1 MNVEIDGHMEIFFGG
16 KEITYVI
23 NAGIDFK
30 RGMKYFMP
38 SFSFVENY
46 GSTDGEN
53 AIDTWD
59 VEGYILKTFLA
70 GVINPW
76 LDHHAIPN
84 TEEFASLIRIKGV
97 SLDDFAGI
105 QELLNRAID
114 LNLFEDYFNDLEN
127 E

>member
-1 MNVEIDGHMEIFFGG
+1 MSIEINGNIELLFEG

-23 NAGIDFK
+23 SAGIDLK

-38 SFSFVENY
+38 SFCFYSDYSSNNEKC
-46 GSTDGEN
+46 
-53 AIDTWD
+53 IDSWD

-76 LDHHAIPN
+76 VNDHSIPN
-84 TEEFASLIRIKGV
+84 PEEFATLIRIKGV
-97 SLDDFAGI
+97 HLDDFEGI
-105 QELLNRAID
+105 QVLLNTAID

-127 E
+127 D